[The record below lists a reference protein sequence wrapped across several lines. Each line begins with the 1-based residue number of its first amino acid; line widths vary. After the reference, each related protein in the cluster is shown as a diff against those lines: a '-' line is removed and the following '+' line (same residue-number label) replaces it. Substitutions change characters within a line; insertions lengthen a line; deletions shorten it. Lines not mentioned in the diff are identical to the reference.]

1 MERLQLDAVGSQIRA
16 SSGKPHHKGVGD
28 QSKDLLIDS
37 TYLKC
42 RSSSMHLDSTKVK
55 NKLSYLNETLC
66 EFQVLLIPLCLH
78 TLCGKVIRALLPAQ
92 AKSVSND
99 SHGLLNFF

>member
-28 QSKDLLIDS
+28 QSKDILIDS
-37 TYLKC
+37 TYLEY

-55 NKLSYLNETLC
+55 SKLSYLNETLC

-78 TLCGKVIRALLPAQ
+78 TLFG
-92 AKSVSND
+92 
-99 SHGLLNFF
+99 